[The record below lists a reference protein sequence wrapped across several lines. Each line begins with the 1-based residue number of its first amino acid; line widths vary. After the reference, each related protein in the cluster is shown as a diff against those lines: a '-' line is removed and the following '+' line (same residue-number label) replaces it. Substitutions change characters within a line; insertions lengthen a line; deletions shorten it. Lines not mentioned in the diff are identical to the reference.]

1 MFLSISKTL
10 AQQIVDTIH
19 DVCQYHI
26 NFITTDGMIYAS
38 SDPSRIG
45 TFHEIGKQ
53 VASTGKTIE
62 VDSDNIYPGT
72 HKGINIPIYY
82 HREMVAIVGISGDI
96 REVTRFAHLAE
107 RISHILLHE
116 KELVAIHRSLD
127 EKKLYVIQS
136 LQSQGLD
143 KNLYFLDCIHTFHL
157 HPSDIFWVVTIEVNT
172 RYNLVNISLL
182 EQDIQRFLASLNESV
197 FAYIYPNKFI
207 ALIRNQTFQS
217 HFEKSDDETL
227 PSFLAAIAG
236 PVVVIILLALRVIIK
251 VAVDPMIALP
261 VGGVVCTLV
270 TGKITKFG
278 QFAEFG
284 LGKVTGVSILLLGT
298 GTIAGII
305 KASALQIDVVNLLNF
320 LHMPAFLLAPIAGI
334 LMAGATTSTTAGA
347 TVASQTFSGVIL
359 SQGIP
364 AIAAGAMIHAGATV
378 IDSLPHGS
386 FFHATGGAVNMDISN
401 RMKLIVY
408 EAIVGLTTTVVA
420 VLMYVIIH

>member
-62 VDSDNIYPGT
+62 VDSDNTYPGT

-82 HREMVAIVGISGDI
+82 HSEMVAIVGISGDVH
-96 REVTRFAHLAE
+96 EVTRFAHLAE

-143 KNLYFLDCIHTFHL
+143 KNLYFLDCLHTFHL
-157 HPSDIFWVVTIEVNT
+157 NPSDIFRVVTIEVNT

-182 EQDIQRFLASLNESV
+182 EQDIQRFLTSLNESV

-217 HFEKSDDETL
+217 HFEKFTQFANENQNIIQLALGMARPLENIKEAWDSSTIALDAIRNTKQTYALFDEL
-227 PSFLAAIAG
+227 SLE
-236 PVVVIILLALRVIIK
+236 ILLTGISSTHRVE
-251 VAVDPMIALP
+251 
-261 VGGVVCTLV
+261 
-270 TGKITKFG
+270 
-278 QFAEFG
+278 FA
-284 LGKVTGVSILLLGT
+284 KKLL
-298 GTIAGII
+298 
-305 KASALQIDVVNLLNF
+305 KCLNKDDIQF
-320 LHMPAFLLAPIAGI
+320 LHTYYDEDMSLQNTASRLYLHKNTVQQRLNRIQDKTGLNPRKFKEANLFYLAIELNRI
-334 LMAGATTSTTAGA
+334 NTSTNKETKEK
-347 TVASQTFSGVIL
+347 S
-359 SQGIP
+359 
-364 AIAAGAMIHAGATV
+364 
-378 IDSLPHGS
+378 
-386 FFHATGGAVNMDISN
+386 
-401 RMKLIVY
+401 
-408 EAIVGLTTTVVA
+408 
-420 VLMYVIIH
+420 

>member
-62 VDSDNIYPGT
+62 VDSDNTYPGT

-82 HREMVAIVGISGDI
+82 HSEMVAIVGISGDVH
-96 REVTRFAHLAE
+96 EVTRFAHLAE

-143 KNLYFLDCIHTFHL
+143 KNLYFLDCLHTFHL
-157 HPSDIFWVVTIEVNT
+157 NPSDIFRVVTIEVNT

-182 EQDIQRFLASLNESV
+182 EQDIQRFLTILNESV

-217 HFEKSDDETL
+217 HFKKFTQFANENQNIIQLALGMARPLENIKEAWDSSTIALDAIRNTKQTYALFDELSLEILLTGISSTHRVEFAKKLLKCLNKDDIQFLHTYYDEDMSLQNTASRLYLHKNTVQQRLNRIQDKTGLNPRKFKEANLFYLAIELNRINTSTNKETKEKS
-227 PSFLAAIAG
+227 
-236 PVVVIILLALRVIIK
+236 
-251 VAVDPMIALP
+251 
-261 VGGVVCTLV
+261 
-270 TGKITKFG
+270 
-278 QFAEFG
+278 
-284 LGKVTGVSILLLGT
+284 
-298 GTIAGII
+298 
-305 KASALQIDVVNLLNF
+305 
-320 LHMPAFLLAPIAGI
+320 
-334 LMAGATTSTTAGA
+334 
-347 TVASQTFSGVIL
+347 
-359 SQGIP
+359 
-364 AIAAGAMIHAGATV
+364 
-378 IDSLPHGS
+378 
-386 FFHATGGAVNMDISN
+386 
-401 RMKLIVY
+401 
-408 EAIVGLTTTVVA
+408 
-420 VLMYVIIH
+420 

>member
-143 KNLYFLDCIHTFHL
+143 KNLYFLDCLHTFHL
-157 HPSDIFWVVTIEVNT
+157 NPSDIFQVVTIEVNT

-182 EQDIQRFLASLNESV
+182 EQDIQKFLASLNESV
-197 FAYIYPNKFI
+197 YSYIYPNKFI

-217 HFEKSDDETL
+217 HFEKFTQFANENQNIIQLALGMARPLENIKEAWDSSTIALDAIRNTKQTYALFDEL
-227 PSFLAAIAG
+227 SLE
-236 PVVVIILLALRVIIK
+236 ILL
-251 VAVDPMIALP
+251 
-261 VGGVVCTLV
+261 
-270 TGKITKFG
+270 TGISSTHRLEFTK
-278 QFAEFG
+278 
-284 LGKVTGVSILLLGT
+284 KLLKDLT
-298 GTIAGII
+298 KDDI
-305 KASALQIDVVNLLNF
+305 QF
-320 LHMPAFLLAPIAGI
+320 LHTYYDEDMSLQNTASRLYLHKNTVQQRLNRIQDKTGLNPRKFKEANLFYLAIELNRI
-334 LMAGATTSTTAGA
+334 NTSTNKKNKEK
-347 TVASQTFSGVIL
+347 S
-359 SQGIP
+359 
-364 AIAAGAMIHAGATV
+364 
-378 IDSLPHGS
+378 
-386 FFHATGGAVNMDISN
+386 
-401 RMKLIVY
+401 
-408 EAIVGLTTTVVA
+408 
-420 VLMYVIIH
+420 

>member
-82 HREMVAIVGISGDI
+82 HREMVAIVGISGDV

-143 KNLYFLDCIHTFHL
+143 KNLYFLDCLHTFHL
-157 HPSDIFWVVTIEVNT
+157 HPSDIFRVVTIEVNT

-217 HFEKSDDETL
+217 HFEKFTQFASENQNIIQLALGMARPLENIKEAWDSSTIALDAIRNTKQTYALFDEL
-227 PSFLAAIAG
+227 SLE
-236 PVVVIILLALRVIIK
+236 ILL
-251 VAVDPMIALP
+251 
-261 VGGVVCTLV
+261 
-270 TGKITKFG
+270 TGISSTHRLEFTK
-278 QFAEFG
+278 
-284 LGKVTGVSILLLGT
+284 KLLKDLT
-298 GTIAGII
+298 KDDI
-305 KASALQIDVVNLLNF
+305 QF
-320 LHMPAFLLAPIAGI
+320 LHTYYDEDMSLQNTASRLYLHKNTVQQRLNRIQDKTGLNPRKFKEANLFYLAIELNRI
-334 LMAGATTSTTAGA
+334 NTSTNKETKEK
-347 TVASQTFSGVIL
+347 S
-359 SQGIP
+359 
-364 AIAAGAMIHAGATV
+364 
-378 IDSLPHGS
+378 
-386 FFHATGGAVNMDISN
+386 
-401 RMKLIVY
+401 
-408 EAIVGLTTTVVA
+408 
-420 VLMYVIIH
+420 

>member
-143 KNLYFLDCIHTFHL
+143 KNLYFLDCLHTFHL
-157 HPSDIFWVVTIEVNT
+157 HPSDIFRVVTIEVNT

-217 HFEKSDDETL
+217 HFEKFTQFANENQNIIQLALGMARPLENIKEAWDSSTIALDAIRNTKQTYALFDEL
-227 PSFLAAIAG
+227 SLE
-236 PVVVIILLALRVIIK
+236 ILL
-251 VAVDPMIALP
+251 
-261 VGGVVCTLV
+261 
-270 TGKITKFG
+270 TGISSTHRLEFTK
-278 QFAEFG
+278 
-284 LGKVTGVSILLLGT
+284 KLLKDLT
-298 GTIAGII
+298 KDDI
-305 KASALQIDVVNLLNF
+305 QF
-320 LHMPAFLLAPIAGI
+320 LHTYYDEDMSLQNTASRLYLHKNTVQQRLNRIQDKTGLNPRKFKEANLFYLAIELNRI
-334 LMAGATTSTTAGA
+334 NTSTNKETKEK
-347 TVASQTFSGVIL
+347 S
-359 SQGIP
+359 
-364 AIAAGAMIHAGATV
+364 
-378 IDSLPHGS
+378 
-386 FFHATGGAVNMDISN
+386 
-401 RMKLIVY
+401 
-408 EAIVGLTTTVVA
+408 
-420 VLMYVIIH
+420 

>member
-143 KNLYFLDCIHTFHL
+143 KNLYFLDCLHTFHL
-157 HPSDIFWVVTIEVNT
+157 HPSDIFQVVTIEVNT

-182 EQDIQRFLASLNESV
+182 EQDIQKFLASLNESV
-197 FAYIYPNKFI
+197 FSYIYPNKFI

-217 HFEKSDDETL
+217 HFEKFTQFANENQNIIQLALGMARPLENIKEAWDSSTIALDAIRNTKQTYALFDEL
-227 PSFLAAIAG
+227 SLE
-236 PVVVIILLALRVIIK
+236 ILL
-251 VAVDPMIALP
+251 
-261 VGGVVCTLV
+261 
-270 TGKITKFG
+270 TGISSTHRLEFTK
-278 QFAEFG
+278 
-284 LGKVTGVSILLLGT
+284 KLLKDLT
-298 GTIAGII
+298 KDDI
-305 KASALQIDVVNLLNF
+305 QF
-320 LHMPAFLLAPIAGI
+320 LHTYYDEDMSLQNTASRLYLHKNTVQQRLNRIQDKTGLNPRKFKEANLFYLAIELNRI
-334 LMAGATTSTTAGA
+334 NTSTNKKNKEK
-347 TVASQTFSGVIL
+347 S
-359 SQGIP
+359 
-364 AIAAGAMIHAGATV
+364 
-378 IDSLPHGS
+378 
-386 FFHATGGAVNMDISN
+386 
-401 RMKLIVY
+401 
-408 EAIVGLTTTVVA
+408 
-420 VLMYVIIH
+420 

>member
-82 HREMVAIVGISGDI
+82 HREMVAIVGISGDV

-143 KNLYFLDCIHTFHL
+143 KNLYFLDCLHTFHL
-157 HPSDIFWVVTIEVNT
+157 HPSDIFRVVTIEVNT

-197 FAYIYPNKFI
+197 FSHIYPNKFI

-217 HFEKSDDETL
+217 HFEKFTQFANENQNIIQLALGMARPLENIKEAWDSSTIALDAIRNTKQTYALFDEL
-227 PSFLAAIAG
+227 SLE
-236 PVVVIILLALRVIIK
+236 ILLTGISSTHRVEF
-251 VAVDPMIALP
+251 
-261 VGGVVCTLV
+261 
-270 TGKITKFG
+270 TK
-278 QFAEFG
+278 
-284 LGKVTGVSILLLGT
+284 KLLKDLT
-298 GTIAGII
+298 KDDI
-305 KASALQIDVVNLLNF
+305 QF
-320 LHMPAFLLAPIAGI
+320 LHTYYDEDMSLQNTASRLYLHKNTVQQRLNRIQDKTGLNPRKFKEANLFYLAIELNRI
-334 LMAGATTSTTAGA
+334 NTSTNKETKEK
-347 TVASQTFSGVIL
+347 S
-359 SQGIP
+359 
-364 AIAAGAMIHAGATV
+364 
-378 IDSLPHGS
+378 
-386 FFHATGGAVNMDISN
+386 
-401 RMKLIVY
+401 
-408 EAIVGLTTTVVA
+408 
-420 VLMYVIIH
+420 

>member
-62 VDSDNIYPGT
+62 VDSDNTYFGT

-82 HREMVAIVGISGDI
+82 HREMVAIVGISGDVHK
-96 REVTRFAHLAE
+96 VTRFAHLAE

-143 KNLYFLDCIHTFHL
+143 KNLYFLDCLHTFHL
-157 HPSDIFWVVTIEVNT
+157 HPSDIFRVVTIEVNT

-217 HFEKSDDETL
+217 HFEKFTQFASENQNIIQLALGMARPLENIKEAWDSSTIALDAIRNTKQTYALFDEL
-227 PSFLAAIAG
+227 SLE
-236 PVVVIILLALRVIIK
+236 ILL
-251 VAVDPMIALP
+251 
-261 VGGVVCTLV
+261 
-270 TGKITKFG
+270 TGISSTHRLEFTK
-278 QFAEFG
+278 
-284 LGKVTGVSILLLGT
+284 KLLKDLT
-298 GTIAGII
+298 KDDI
-305 KASALQIDVVNLLNF
+305 QF
-320 LHMPAFLLAPIAGI
+320 LHTYYDENMSLQNTASRLYLHKNTVQQRLNRIQDKTGLNPRKFKEANLFYLAIELNRI
-334 LMAGATTSTTAGA
+334 NTSTNKETKEK
-347 TVASQTFSGVIL
+347 S
-359 SQGIP
+359 
-364 AIAAGAMIHAGATV
+364 
-378 IDSLPHGS
+378 
-386 FFHATGGAVNMDISN
+386 
-401 RMKLIVY
+401 
-408 EAIVGLTTTVVA
+408 
-420 VLMYVIIH
+420 

>member
-127 EKKLYVIQS
+127 EKKLYIIQS

-143 KNLYFLDCIHTFHL
+143 KNLYFLDCLHTFHL
-157 HPSDIFWVVTIEVNT
+157 HPSDIFRVVTIEVNT

-217 HFEKSDDETL
+217 HFEKFTQFASENQNIIQLALGMARPLENIKEAWDSSTIALDAIRNTKQTYALFDEL
-227 PSFLAAIAG
+227 SLE
-236 PVVVIILLALRVIIK
+236 ILL
-251 VAVDPMIALP
+251 
-261 VGGVVCTLV
+261 
-270 TGKITKFG
+270 TGISSTHRLEFTK
-278 QFAEFG
+278 
-284 LGKVTGVSILLLGT
+284 KLLKDLT
-298 GTIAGII
+298 KDDI
-305 KASALQIDVVNLLNF
+305 QF
-320 LHMPAFLLAPIAGI
+320 LHTYYDEDMSLQNTASRLYLHKNTVQQRLNRIQDKTGLNPRKFKEANLFYLAIELNRI
-334 LMAGATTSTTAGA
+334 NTSTNKETKEK
-347 TVASQTFSGVIL
+347 S
-359 SQGIP
+359 
-364 AIAAGAMIHAGATV
+364 
-378 IDSLPHGS
+378 
-386 FFHATGGAVNMDISN
+386 
-401 RMKLIVY
+401 
-408 EAIVGLTTTVVA
+408 
-420 VLMYVIIH
+420 

>member
-1 MFLSISKTL
+1 M
-10 AQQIVDTIH
+10 A
-19 DVCQYHI
+19 
-26 NFITTDGMIYAS
+26 
-38 SDPSRIG
+38 
-45 TFHEIGKQ
+45 IGKE
-53 VASTGKTIE
+53 AGYNKKSLLLAMIGGGKAGNVISPNPNTIAVSE
-62 VDSDNIYPGT
+62 AFKVDLTSLMVRNI
-72 HKGINIPIYY
+72 IP
-82 HREMVAIVGISGDI
+82 ALC
-96 REVTRFAHLAE
+96 AL
-107 RISHILLHE
+107 
-116 KELVAIHRSLD
+116 
-127 EKKLYVIQS
+127 
-136 LQSQGLD
+136 
-143 KNLYFLDCIHTFHL
+143 
-157 HPSDIFWVVTIEVNT
+157 VVTI
-172 RYNLVNISLL
+172 L
-182 EQDIQRFLASLNESV
+182 LASIL
-197 FAYIYPNKFI
+197 AK
-207 ALIRNQTFQS
+207 QS
-217 HFEKSDDETL
+217 GVLVSDSDLEKSDDETL

-334 LMAGATTSTTAGA
+334 LMAGATASTTAGA

>member
-62 VDSDNIYPGT
+62 VDSDNTYSGT

-82 HREMVAIVGISGDI
+82 HREMVAIVGISGDV

-143 KNLYFLDCIHTFHL
+143 KNLYFLDCLHTFHL
-157 HPSDIFWVVTIEVNT
+157 HPSDIFRVVTIEVNT

-207 ALIRNQTFQS
+207 ALIQNQTFQS
-217 HFEKSDDETL
+217 HFEKFT
-227 PSFLAAIAG
+227 
-236 PVVVIILLALRVIIK
+236 
-251 VAVDPMIALP
+251 
-261 VGGVVCTLV
+261 
-270 TGKITKFG
+270 
-278 QFAEFG
+278 QFANENQN
-284 LGKVTGVSILLLGT
+284 
-298 GTIAGII
+298 II
-305 KASALQIDVVNLLNF
+305 
-320 LHMPAFLLAPIAGI
+320 
-334 LMAGATTSTTAGA
+334 
-347 TVASQTFSGVIL
+347 
-359 SQGIP
+359 
-364 AIAAGAMIHAGATV
+364 
-378 IDSLPHGS
+378 
-386 FFHATGGAVNMDISN
+386 
-401 RMKLIVY
+401 
-408 EAIVGLTTTVVA
+408 
-420 VLMYVIIH
+420 

>member
-143 KNLYFLDCIHTFHL
+143 KNLYFLDCLHTFHL
-157 HPSDIFWVVTIEVNT
+157 HPSDIFRVVTIEVNT

-182 EQDIQRFLASLNESV
+182 EQDIQRFLTSLNESV

-217 HFEKSDDETL
+217 HFEKFTQFANENQNIIQLALGMARPLENIKEAWDSSTIALDAIRNTKQTYALFDEL
-227 PSFLAAIAG
+227 SLE
-236 PVVVIILLALRVIIK
+236 ILL
-251 VAVDPMIALP
+251 
-261 VGGVVCTLV
+261 
-270 TGKITKFG
+270 TGISSTHSVEFTKKLLK
-278 QFAEFG
+278 G
-284 LGKVTGVSILLLGT
+284 LNKDDI
-298 GTIAGII
+298 
-305 KASALQIDVVNLLNF
+305 QF
-320 LHMPAFLLAPIAGI
+320 LHTYYDEDMSLQNTASRLYLHKNTVQQRLNRIQDKAGLNPRKFKEANLFYLAIELNRI
-334 LMAGATTSTTAGA
+334 NTSTNKETKEK
-347 TVASQTFSGVIL
+347 S
-359 SQGIP
+359 
-364 AIAAGAMIHAGATV
+364 
-378 IDSLPHGS
+378 
-386 FFHATGGAVNMDISN
+386 
-401 RMKLIVY
+401 
-408 EAIVGLTTTVVA
+408 
-420 VLMYVIIH
+420 

>member
-127 EKKLYVIQS
+127 EKKLYIIQS

-143 KNLYFLDCIHTFHL
+143 KNLYFLDCLHTFHL
-157 HPSDIFWVVTIEVNT
+157 HPSDIFRVVTIEVNT

-217 HFEKSDDETL
+217 HFEKFTQFASENQNIIQLALGMARPLENIKEAWDSSTIALDAIRNTKQTYALFDEL
-227 PSFLAAIAG
+227 SLE
-236 PVVVIILLALRVIIK
+236 ILL
-251 VAVDPMIALP
+251 
-261 VGGVVCTLV
+261 
-270 TGKITKFG
+270 TGISSTHSVEFTKKLLK
-278 QFAEFG
+278 G
-284 LGKVTGVSILLLGT
+284 LNKDDI
-298 GTIAGII
+298 
-305 KASALQIDVVNLLNF
+305 QF
-320 LHMPAFLLAPIAGI
+320 LHTYYDEDMSLQNTASRLYLHKNTVQQRLNRIQDKTGLNPRKFKEANLFYLAIELNRI
-334 LMAGATTSTTAGA
+334 NTSTNKETKEK
-347 TVASQTFSGVIL
+347 S
-359 SQGIP
+359 
-364 AIAAGAMIHAGATV
+364 
-378 IDSLPHGS
+378 
-386 FFHATGGAVNMDISN
+386 
-401 RMKLIVY
+401 
-408 EAIVGLTTTVVA
+408 
-420 VLMYVIIH
+420 

>member
-1 MFLSISKTL
+1 MIGGGKAGNVISPNPNTIAVSEAFK
-10 AQQIVDTIH
+10 VDLTSLM
-19 DVCQYHI
+19 V
-26 NFITTDGMIYAS
+26 
-38 SDPSRIG
+38 R
-45 TFHEIGKQ
+45 
-53 VASTGKTIE
+53 
-62 VDSDNIYPGT
+62 NI
-72 HKGINIPIYY
+72 IP
-82 HREMVAIVGISGDI
+82 ALC
-96 REVTRFAHLAE
+96 AL
-107 RISHILLHE
+107 
-116 KELVAIHRSLD
+116 
-127 EKKLYVIQS
+127 
-136 LQSQGLD
+136 
-143 KNLYFLDCIHTFHL
+143 
-157 HPSDIFWVVTIEVNT
+157 VVTI
-172 RYNLVNISLL
+172 L
-182 EQDIQRFLASLNESV
+182 LASIL
-197 FAYIYPNKFI
+197 AK
-207 ALIRNQTFQS
+207 QS
-217 HFEKSDDETL
+217 GVLVSDSDLEKSDDETL

-334 LMAGATTSTTAGA
+334 LMAGATASTTAGA

>member
-143 KNLYFLDCIHTFHL
+143 KNLYFLDCLHTFHL
-157 HPSDIFWVVTIEVNT
+157 NPSDIFQVVTIEVNT
-172 RYNLVNISLL
+172 CYNLVNISLL
-182 EQDIQRFLASLNESV
+182 EQDIQKFLASLNESV
-197 FAYIYPNKFI
+197 FSYIYPNKFI

-217 HFEKSDDETL
+217 HFEKFTQFANENQNIIQLALGMARPLENIKEAWDSSTIALDAIRNTKQTYALFDEL
-227 PSFLAAIAG
+227 SLE
-236 PVVVIILLALRVIIK
+236 ILL
-251 VAVDPMIALP
+251 
-261 VGGVVCTLV
+261 
-270 TGKITKFG
+270 TGISSTHRLEFTK
-278 QFAEFG
+278 
-284 LGKVTGVSILLLGT
+284 KLLKDLT
-298 GTIAGII
+298 KDDI
-305 KASALQIDVVNLLNF
+305 QF
-320 LHMPAFLLAPIAGI
+320 LHTYYDEDMSLQNTASRLYLHKNTVQQRLNRIQDKTGLNPRKFKEANLFYLAIELNRI
-334 LMAGATTSTTAGA
+334 NTSTNKKNKEK
-347 TVASQTFSGVIL
+347 S
-359 SQGIP
+359 
-364 AIAAGAMIHAGATV
+364 
-378 IDSLPHGS
+378 
-386 FFHATGGAVNMDISN
+386 
-401 RMKLIVY
+401 
-408 EAIVGLTTTVVA
+408 
-420 VLMYVIIH
+420 

>member
-62 VDSDNIYPGT
+62 VDSDNAYFGT

-82 HREMVAIVGISGDI
+82 HREIVAIVGISGDV

-136 LQSQGLD
+136 LQSQELD
-143 KNLYFLDCIHTFHL
+143 KNLYFLDCLHTFHL
-157 HPSDIFWVVTIEVNT
+157 NPSDIFRVVTIEVNT

-182 EQDIQRFLASLNESV
+182 EQDIQKFLASLNESV

-217 HFEKSDDETL
+217 HFEKFTQFANENQNIIQLALGMARPLENIKEAWDSSTIALDAIRNTKQTYALFDEL
-227 PSFLAAIAG
+227 SLE
-236 PVVVIILLALRVIIK
+236 ILLTGISSTHRVE
-251 VAVDPMIALP
+251 
-261 VGGVVCTLV
+261 
-270 TGKITKFG
+270 
-278 QFAEFG
+278 FA
-284 LGKVTGVSILLLGT
+284 KKLL
-298 GTIAGII
+298 
-305 KASALQIDVVNLLNF
+305 KCLNKDDIQF
-320 LHMPAFLLAPIAGI
+320 LHTYYDEDMSLQNTASRLYLHKNTVQQRLNRIQDKTGLNPRKFKEANLFYLAIELNRI
-334 LMAGATTSTTAGA
+334 NTSTNKETKEK
-347 TVASQTFSGVIL
+347 S
-359 SQGIP
+359 
-364 AIAAGAMIHAGATV
+364 
-378 IDSLPHGS
+378 
-386 FFHATGGAVNMDISN
+386 
-401 RMKLIVY
+401 
-408 EAIVGLTTTVVA
+408 
-420 VLMYVIIH
+420 

>member
-1 MFLSISKTL
+1 MADIS
-10 AQQIVDTIH
+10 
-19 DVCQYHI
+19 
-26 NFITTDGMIYAS
+26 
-38 SDPSRIG
+38 
-45 TFHEIGKQ
+45 
-53 VASTGKTIE
+53 
-62 VDSDNIYPGT
+62 
-72 HKGINIPIYY
+72 
-82 HREMVAIVGISGDI
+82 
-96 REVTRFAHLAE
+96 
-107 RISHILLHE
+107 
-116 KELVAIHRSLD
+116 
-127 EKKLYVIQS
+127 
-136 LQSQGLD
+136 
-143 KNLYFLDCIHTFHL
+143 
-157 HPSDIFWVVTIEVNT
+157 
-172 RYNLVNISLL
+172 
-182 EQDIQRFLASLNESV
+182 
-197 FAYIYPNKFI
+197 
-207 ALIRNQTFQS
+207 
-217 HFEKSDDETL
+217 
-227 PSFLAAIAG
+227 G

-334 LMAGATTSTTAGA
+334 LMAGATASTTAGA

>member
-82 HREMVAIVGISGDI
+82 HREMVAIVGISGDV

-143 KNLYFLDCIHTFHL
+143 KNLYFLDCLHTFHL
-157 HPSDIFWVVTIEVNT
+157 HPSDIFRVVTIEVNT

-217 HFEKSDDETL
+217 HFEKFTQFASENQNIIQLALGMARPLENIKEAWDSSTIALDAIRNTKQTYALFDEL
-227 PSFLAAIAG
+227 SLE
-236 PVVVIILLALRVIIK
+236 ILLTGISSTHRVEF
-251 VAVDPMIALP
+251 
-261 VGGVVCTLV
+261 
-270 TGKITKFG
+270 TK
-278 QFAEFG
+278 
-284 LGKVTGVSILLLGT
+284 KLLKDLT
-298 GTIAGII
+298 KDDI
-305 KASALQIDVVNLLNF
+305 QF
-320 LHMPAFLLAPIAGI
+320 LHTYYDEDMSLQNTASRLYLHKNTVQQRLNRIQDKTGLNPRKFKEANLFYLAIELNRI
-334 LMAGATTSTTAGA
+334 NTSTNKETKEK
-347 TVASQTFSGVIL
+347 S
-359 SQGIP
+359 
-364 AIAAGAMIHAGATV
+364 
-378 IDSLPHGS
+378 
-386 FFHATGGAVNMDISN
+386 
-401 RMKLIVY
+401 
-408 EAIVGLTTTVVA
+408 
-420 VLMYVIIH
+420 

>member
-143 KNLYFLDCIHTFHL
+143 KNLYFLDCLHTFHL
-157 HPSDIFWVVTIEVNT
+157 NPSDIFQVVTIEVNT

-182 EQDIQRFLASLNESV
+182 EQDIQKFLASLNESV
-197 FAYIYPNKFI
+197 FSYIYPNKFI

-217 HFEKSDDETL
+217 HFEKFTQFANENQNIIQLALGMARPLENIKEAWDSSTIALDAIRNTKQTYALFDEL
-227 PSFLAAIAG
+227 SLE
-236 PVVVIILLALRVIIK
+236 ILL
-251 VAVDPMIALP
+251 
-261 VGGVVCTLV
+261 
-270 TGKITKFG
+270 TGISSTHRLEFTK
-278 QFAEFG
+278 
-284 LGKVTGVSILLLGT
+284 KLLKDLT
-298 GTIAGII
+298 KDDI
-305 KASALQIDVVNLLNF
+305 QF
-320 LHMPAFLLAPIAGI
+320 LHTYYDEDMSLQNTASRLYLHKNTVQQRLNRIQDKTGLNPRKFKEANLFYLAIELNRI
-334 LMAGATTSTTAGA
+334 NTSTNKKNKEK
-347 TVASQTFSGVIL
+347 S
-359 SQGIP
+359 
-364 AIAAGAMIHAGATV
+364 
-378 IDSLPHGS
+378 
-386 FFHATGGAVNMDISN
+386 
-401 RMKLIVY
+401 
-408 EAIVGLTTTVVA
+408 
-420 VLMYVIIH
+420 

>member
-62 VDSDNIYPGT
+62 VDSDNTYFGT

-82 HREMVAIVGISGDI
+82 HREMVAIVGISGDVHK
-96 REVTRFAHLAE
+96 VTRFAHLAE

-143 KNLYFLDCIHTFHL
+143 KNLYFLDCLHTFHL
-157 HPSDIFWVVTIEVNT
+157 HPSDIFRVVTIEVNT

-182 EQDIQRFLASLNESV
+182 EQDSQRFLASLNESV

-217 HFEKSDDETL
+217 HFEKFTQFASENQNIIQLALGMARPLENIKEAWDSSTIALDAIRNTKQTYALFDEL
-227 PSFLAAIAG
+227 SLE
-236 PVVVIILLALRVIIK
+236 ILL
-251 VAVDPMIALP
+251 
-261 VGGVVCTLV
+261 
-270 TGKITKFG
+270 TGISSTHRLEFTK
-278 QFAEFG
+278 
-284 LGKVTGVSILLLGT
+284 KLLKDLT
-298 GTIAGII
+298 KDDI
-305 KASALQIDVVNLLNF
+305 QF
-320 LHMPAFLLAPIAGI
+320 LHTYYDEDMSLQNTASRLYLHKNTVQQRLNRIQDKTGLNPRKFKEANLFYLAIELNRI
-334 LMAGATTSTTAGA
+334 NTSTNKETKEK
-347 TVASQTFSGVIL
+347 S
-359 SQGIP
+359 
-364 AIAAGAMIHAGATV
+364 
-378 IDSLPHGS
+378 
-386 FFHATGGAVNMDISN
+386 
-401 RMKLIVY
+401 
-408 EAIVGLTTTVVA
+408 
-420 VLMYVIIH
+420 

>member
-62 VDSDNIYPGT
+62 VDSDNTYFGT

-82 HREMVAIVGISGDI
+82 HREMVAIVGISGDVHK
-96 REVTRFAHLAE
+96 VTRFAHLAE

-143 KNLYFLDCIHTFHL
+143 KNLYFLDCLHTFHL
-157 HPSDIFWVVTIEVNT
+157 HPSDIFRVVTIEVNT

-217 HFEKSDDETL
+217 HFEKFTQFASENQNIIQLALGMARPLENIKEAWNSSTIALDAIRNTKQTYALFDEL
-227 PSFLAAIAG
+227 SLE
-236 PVVVIILLALRVIIK
+236 ILL
-251 VAVDPMIALP
+251 
-261 VGGVVCTLV
+261 
-270 TGKITKFG
+270 TGISSTHRLEFTK
-278 QFAEFG
+278 
-284 LGKVTGVSILLLGT
+284 KLLKDLT
-298 GTIAGII
+298 KDDI
-305 KASALQIDVVNLLNF
+305 QF
-320 LHMPAFLLAPIAGI
+320 LHTYYDEDMSLQNTASRLYLHKNTVQQRLNRIQDKTGLNPRKFKEANLFYLAIELNRI
-334 LMAGATTSTTAGA
+334 NTSTNKETKEK
-347 TVASQTFSGVIL
+347 S
-359 SQGIP
+359 
-364 AIAAGAMIHAGATV
+364 
-378 IDSLPHGS
+378 
-386 FFHATGGAVNMDISN
+386 
-401 RMKLIVY
+401 
-408 EAIVGLTTTVVA
+408 
-420 VLMYVIIH
+420 

>member
-62 VDSDNIYPGT
+62 VDSDNTYSGT

-82 HREMVAIVGISGDI
+82 HREM
-96 REVTRFAHLAE
+96 
-107 RISHILLHE
+107 
-116 KELVAIHRSLD
+116 VAIHRSLD

-143 KNLYFLDCIHTFHL
+143 KNLYFLDCLHTFHL
-157 HPSDIFWVVTIEVNT
+157 NPSDIFRVVTIEVNT

-182 EQDIQRFLASLNESV
+182 EQDIQRFLTILNESV

-217 HFEKSDDETL
+217 HFEKFTQFANENRNIIQLALGMARPLENIKEAWDSSTIALDAIRNTKQTYALFDELSLAILLTGISSTL
-227 PSFLAAIAG
+227 QS
-236 PVVVIILLALRVIIK
+236 VDYNVII
-251 VAVDPMIALP
+251 PMA
-261 VGGVVCTLV
+261 
-270 TGKITKFG
+270 TG
-278 QFAEFG
+278 
-284 LGKVTGVSILLLGT
+284 
-298 GTIAGII
+298 
-305 KASALQIDVVNLLNF
+305 
-320 LHMPAFLLAPIAGI
+320 
-334 LMAGATTSTTAGA
+334 
-347 TVASQTFSGVIL
+347 
-359 SQGIP
+359 
-364 AIAAGAMIHAGATV
+364 
-378 IDSLPHGS
+378 IDSLNVAAAS
-386 FFHATGGAVNMDISN
+386 
-401 RMKLIVY
+401 
-408 EAIVGLTTTVVA
+408 AIAFWELQKKE
-420 VLMYVIIH
+420 LL

>member
-62 VDSDNIYPGT
+62 VDSDNTYPGT

-82 HREMVAIVGISGDI
+82 HSEMVAIVGISGDVH
-96 REVTRFAHLAE
+96 EVTRFAHLAE

-143 KNLYFLDCIHTFHL
+143 KNLYFLDCLHTFHL
-157 HPSDIFWVVTIEVNT
+157 NPSDIFRVVTIEVNT

-182 EQDIQRFLASLNESV
+182 EQDIQKFLASLNESV

-217 HFEKSDDETL
+217 HFKKFTQFANENQNIIQLALGMARPLENIKEAWDSSTIALDAIRNTKQTYALFDELSLEILLTGISSTHSVEFTKKLLKCLNKDDIQFLHTYYDEDMSLQNTASRLHLHKNTVQQRLNRIQDKTGLNPRKFKEANLFYLAIELNRINTSTNKETKEKS
-227 PSFLAAIAG
+227 
-236 PVVVIILLALRVIIK
+236 
-251 VAVDPMIALP
+251 
-261 VGGVVCTLV
+261 
-270 TGKITKFG
+270 
-278 QFAEFG
+278 
-284 LGKVTGVSILLLGT
+284 
-298 GTIAGII
+298 
-305 KASALQIDVVNLLNF
+305 
-320 LHMPAFLLAPIAGI
+320 
-334 LMAGATTSTTAGA
+334 
-347 TVASQTFSGVIL
+347 
-359 SQGIP
+359 
-364 AIAAGAMIHAGATV
+364 
-378 IDSLPHGS
+378 
-386 FFHATGGAVNMDISN
+386 
-401 RMKLIVY
+401 
-408 EAIVGLTTTVVA
+408 
-420 VLMYVIIH
+420 

>member
-143 KNLYFLDCIHTFHL
+143 KNLYFLDCLHTFHL
-157 HPSDIFWVVTIEVNT
+157 HPSDIFRVVTIEVNT

-217 HFEKSDDETL
+217 HFEKFTQFASENQNIIQLALGMARPLENIKEAWDSSTIALDAIRNTKQTYALFDEL
-227 PSFLAAIAG
+227 SLE
-236 PVVVIILLALRVIIK
+236 ILLTGISGTHRVEF
-251 VAVDPMIALP
+251 
-261 VGGVVCTLV
+261 
-270 TGKITKFG
+270 TK
-278 QFAEFG
+278 
-284 LGKVTGVSILLLGT
+284 KLL
-298 GTIAGII
+298 
-305 KASALQIDVVNLLNF
+305 KDLNKDDIQF
-320 LHMPAFLLAPIAGI
+320 LHTYYDEDMSLQNTASRLYLHKNTVQQRLNRIQDKTGLNPRKFKEANLFYLAIELNRI
-334 LMAGATTSTTAGA
+334 NTSTNKETKKK
-347 TVASQTFSGVIL
+347 S
-359 SQGIP
+359 
-364 AIAAGAMIHAGATV
+364 
-378 IDSLPHGS
+378 
-386 FFHATGGAVNMDISN
+386 
-401 RMKLIVY
+401 
-408 EAIVGLTTTVVA
+408 
-420 VLMYVIIH
+420 